1 MNPPFSSMSIMSKV
15 LLAFLLLFF
24 PFSAVGEEV
33 TIPAPQGFISDFAN
47 IIDPSTHHTLTN
59 IIKELKEKTGA
70 EIAIVTV
77 ETTQP
82 LTAFDYAM
90 KIAETWKPGTK
101 GKDNGIVF
109 LVATKDRK
117 VRIATG
123 YGVEGALPD
132 GKIGAI
138 QDEYIVPQFKR
149 GNYSQGILAAT
160 QVMAGEI
167 AKEYG
172 VTLTGLPTPY
182 PSQGETPRDFLSTLL
197 LFLVILIILSSFN
210 RAFHSPNVRYRGG
223 RYGRYG
229 GGGFGGGGFGGGGF
243 GGSGGGFGGF
253 GGGGFGGGG
262 AERDW

>member
-1 MNPPFSSMSIMSKV
+1 MSTISKV

-24 PFSAVGEEV
+24 PLAAVGEEAS
-33 TIPAPQGFISDFAN
+33 IPTPQGFVSDFAN
-47 IIDPSTHHTLTN
+47 IIDPSTSRTLTN

-90 KIAETWKPGTK
+90 KITETWKPGTK

-109 LVATKDRK
+109 LVAIKDRK

-123 YGVEGALPD
+123 YGIEGALPD
-132 GKIGAI
+132 GKVGAI
-138 QDEYIVPQFKR
+138 QDQYIVPQFKQ

-160 QVMAGEI
+160 QAMAYEI

-172 VTLTGLPTPY
+172 VTLSGLPTPR
-182 PSQGETPRDFLSTLL
+182 PSHQETPTDFLSMLII
-197 LFLVILIILSSFN
+197 LFIILIILSSFS
-210 RAFHSPNVRYRGG
+210 RGFHSPNARYRGG

-229 GGGFGGGGFGGGGF
+229 GGGYGGGGFGGGGF
-243 GGSGGGFGGF
+243 GGSGGDFGGF